1 MRGWPR
7 RLLALTLV
15 LLAALSAVH
24 ASASGRTSATSV
36 DPGVEVVVAAHDLAA
51 GAVLDSGS
59 VKLVAVPR
67 PVRPATA
74 VPTLAAAVGRRVAG
88 PVGAGEL
95 ITTSRLVGGNLTTGL
110 PAGLIAVP
118 VPLVDPGAAGLI
130 QPGDHVDLLRVPTD
144 STDAPATTVA
154 ADVLVLAVIP
164 SDPAASRSSA
174 QLVVAVDRATELQIA
189 QAIASPMLATVIK
202 GP

>member
-144 STDAPATTVA
+144 STDAPATAVA